1 MSNFITGIDL
11 GSSAIKLLV
20 ARINN
25 ESSEFEVLAK
35 VCRPSSGV
43 RKGVIANPD
52 EVSDIVSSCIEEA
65 ESQINGKIDG
75 VYSNINGSHIF
86 SNVSRGLV
94 SVSRA
99 DQKISSEDI
108 DRVLQAARA
117 FPLSKNKEILE
128 VFPRE
133 FIIDGEQGI
142 KNPLE
147 MRGIRFEVEALI
159 IGGFSPY
166 VRNAT
171 QAIIDSGIQLDDLVL
186 SQIASARAVLN
197 SREKEL
203 GVALLDIGAG
213 TASLIVFQE
222 GSLIHAAVFP
232 IGSNDIT
239 NDIAIG
245 LRTDIDT
252 AEKIKLEF
260 GSCLAGR
267 NDQKKEKVKSLE
279 SGEEIVFSRAFLRK
293 IIEARVSE
301 IFDLVEAE
309 LKKISKNHLL
319 PAGIVLTGGGSKM
332 PQTVDL
338 VKKTMKLPCRIGQPN
353 GFNPIIEDP
362 CFSGVCGLILQGSDL
377 EDNDGS
383 DGFGS
388 KVAGKIKR
396 VLKNLI
402 P

>member
-171 QAIIDSGIQLDDLVL
+171 QAIIDSGIQLNDLVL

-319 PAGIVLTGGGSKM
+319 QAGIVLTGGGSKM

>member
-52 EVSDIVSSCIEEA
+52 EVSDIISSCIEEA

-171 QAIIDSGIQLDDLVL
+171 QAIIDSGIQLNDLVL

-396 VLKNLI
+396 ILKNLI